1 MSLTSEGLLEGL
13 KRGFDEEV
21 LGLGAEA
28 LVDVLVLVFLWTETR
43 ARAEVWSWVVLVWEE

>member
-1 MSLTSEGLLEGL
+1 LTSEGLLEGL